1 MQVGI
6 FLYYAE
12 MKSSEEQQKNLDLST
27 KEGDMISEAENS
39 NVETRRSIK
48 WESGAYRVQFQIS
61 DLSFVTAIWYVR

>member
-27 KEGDMISEAENS
+27 KEADMISEAENS
-39 NVETRRSIK
+39 NVENKIN
-48 WESGAYRVQFQIS
+48 
-61 DLSFVTAIWYVR
+61 